1 MPNHAKRCAMGDEA
15 TGYMTKI
22 ACIILAAGMGTRMRS
37 RLPKVLHR
45 AGGRSL
51 VGHVVC
57 AARDLGASK
66 IIAVVGDEADAI
78 KAEIT
83 QHSSNAEIAIQA
95 PARGTADAVS
105 KALPAL
111 EGFKGTVLVLF
122 GADPLMQQQTLASMI
137 ASIDNGSRL
146 SILGFDAADPTGY
159 GRLLKNAGGN
169 IAAIREHA
177 DASAEERQITLCNSG
192 VMAFEAGLLR
202 DLLPRIGSDNAKGEF
217 YLTDIVELA
226 NAAGEAVGLV
236 TCAEHEIQGVNNR
249 AELAAVEAEFQRRY
263 RARAME
269 EGATLVAPE
278 TVFLSAD
285 TRIGTDVII
294 EPHVVI
300 GNNVSIG
307 DGTIIHAFSHI
318 ENARIGAGVELG
330 PYARIRPGTQL
341 ADKVKIGNFVEVKN
355 ASIEQGAKVNHL
367 SYVGDA
373 RVGESANIG
382 AGTITCNYDGFFK
395 HHTDIGAGAFI
406 GSNSA
411 LVAPVK
417 IGAGAYIG
425 SGSVVTKNVEPG
437 ALAVAR
443 GHQEN
448 REGWAVRYNEAQ
460 TARKAKAAASK
471 KKD

>member
-1 MPNHAKRCAMGDEA
+1 
-15 TGYMTKI
+15 
-22 ACIILAAGMGTRMRS
+22 
-37 RLPKVLHR
+37 
-45 AGGRSL
+45 
-51 VGHVVC
+51 
-57 AARDLGASK
+57 
-66 IIAVVGDEADAI
+66 
-78 KAEIT
+78 
-83 QHSSNAEIAIQA
+83 
-95 PARGTADAVS
+95 
-105 KALPAL
+105 
-111 EGFKGTVLVLF
+111 
-122 GADPLMQQQTLASMI
+122 
-137 ASIDNGSRL
+137 
-146 SILGFDAADPTGY
+146 
-159 GRLLKNAGGN
+159 
-169 IAAIREHA
+169 
-177 DASAEERQITLCNSG
+177 
-192 VMAFEAGLLR
+192 MAFEAGLLR

-373 RVGESANIG
+373 RVGENANIG

-443 GHQEN
+443 GRQEN